1 MVDAGSGAFLLSK
14 ALFSHQ
20 ADRRRTPQSPSLL
33 PAALKELQERPPKA
47 NMPGLAYLGLLGLP
61 TTAPWKPSS
70 LNLNPIKKPFHG
82 RNGLLDKSEIGCQI
96 DSPRWSVF
104 GSVAVA
110 TAAATAAVATTTAAA
125 VAAATAAIAAA
136 TATVATTATATTGFG
151 FVNADHATHPL
162 HILEIVNR
170 FGFIGSVGEL
180 DEGKTPLATG
190 FAIQRQAALTNL
202 AVLAEQILDIIHL
215 AVEGKI
221 ADVNSHEL
229 RKS

>member
-1 MVDAGSGAFLLSK
+1 
-14 ALFSHQ
+14 
-20 ADRRRTPQSPSLL
+20 
-33 PAALKELQERPPKA
+33 
-47 NMPGLAYLGLLGLP
+47 
-61 TTAPWKPSS
+61 
-70 LNLNPIKKPFHG
+70 LNLNPTKKPFHG
-82 RNGLLDKSEIGCQI
+82 RNGLLNKSEIGCQI

-125 VAAATAAIAAA
+125 VAAVAAATAAIAAA
-136 TATVATTATATTGFG
+136 TATVATTATATTTGFG

-170 FGFIGSVGEL
+170 CGFFGCASEL
-180 DEGKTPLATG
+180 NESKTSLTTG

-202 AVLAEQILDIIHL
+202 TVLAEQIFDIFHL
-215 AVEGKI
+215 AIEGKI